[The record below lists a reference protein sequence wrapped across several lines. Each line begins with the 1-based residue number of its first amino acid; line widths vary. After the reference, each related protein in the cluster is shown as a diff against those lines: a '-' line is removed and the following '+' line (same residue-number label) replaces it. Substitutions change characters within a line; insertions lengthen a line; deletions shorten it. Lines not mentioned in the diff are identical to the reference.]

1 VGVGLQLINRW
12 HAAVPFILLLGA
24 GWIWISR
31 PSIDASTFGTP
42 RPALHHPAP
51 DFTLPRLGT
60 VGETEDWFILSTAK
74 GRPVVLNF
82 WATWCG
88 PCRREFPAL
97 QAAAARHGGCMAQ
110 GQIDEENR
118 RDRSDRDAGF
128 DCVLF
133 LGVNQGES
141 SETVARFLNEIG
153 GPAGGE
159 ESSTIEQ
166 AGSSSEFEIVLDSSL
181 EVGRRYNVQS
191 LPLTYFIDAEGIIR
205 GVWSGEMNSV
215 ILAERIA
222 EILP

>member
-1 VGVGLQLINRW
+1 MINRW
-12 HAAVPFILLLGA
+12 HAAIPFILLLGA

-31 PSIDASTFGTP
+31 PSIDALTFGTP

-51 DFTLPRLGT
+51 DFTLPRFST
-60 VGETEDWFILSTAK
+60 AGEAEERFILAAAK

-110 GQIDEENR
+110 GQIDGENR
-118 RDRSDRDAGF
+118 QNRVDRDSGL

-141 SETVARFLNEIG
+141 SDIVARFLNEIG

-159 ESSTIEQ
+159 ESSTTWQ
-166 AGSSSEFEIVLDSSL
+166 AGRSSAFEIVLDSSL
-181 EVGRRYNVQS
+181 EVGRRYNVQG

-205 GVWSGEMNSV
+205 GIWSGEMNSV
-215 ILAERIA
+215 ILTERIA

>member
-1 VGVGLQLINRW
+1 MINRW
-12 HAAVPFILLLGA
+12 HAAIPFILLLGA

-31 PSIDASTFGTP
+31 PSIDASSFDTP

-51 DFTLPRLGT
+51 DFTLPRFYAA
-60 VGETEDWFILSTAK
+60 GETEDQFILSAAK

-97 QAAAARHGGCMAQ
+97 QAAAARYGGCTAQ
-110 GQIDEENR
+110 SQKDGENWQ
-118 RDRSDRDAGF
+118 DREDRDAGR

-133 LGVNQGES
+133 LGVNQGERAD
-141 SETVARFLNEIG
+141 TVARFLNEIG
-153 GPAGGE
+153 APSGAE
-159 ESSTIEQ
+159 ESSTSDL
-166 AGSSSEFEIVLDSSL
+166 AGGSSEFEIVMDSSL

>member
-1 VGVGLQLINRW
+1 MINRW
-12 HAAVPFILLLGA
+12 HAAIPFILLLGA

-31 PSIDASTFGTP
+31 PPIDASTFTTP

-51 DFTLPRLGT
+51 DFTLPSFRT
-60 VGETEDWFILSTAK
+60 AGEPEDQFFLSTAM

-97 QAAAARHGGCMAQ
+97 QAAAARHGGCVAQ
-110 GQIDEENR
+110 GQMGGE
-118 RDRSDRDAGF
+118 DRQNGVDRDQGL

-133 LGVNQGES
+133 LGVNQGENS
-141 SETVARFLNEIG
+141 DTIARFLNEIG
-153 GPAGGE
+153 G
-159 ESSTIEQ
+159 Q
-166 AGSSSEFEIVLDSSL
+166 AGSNSELEILLDSSL
-181 EVGRRYNVQS
+181 EVGRRYNVQG